1 MVWVNFATVWYTRNN
16 GLRGPLALP
25 QAQFHQFVAT
35 GHWASKK
42 VALWLTKFGGCGAT
56 SPLCGIPEIMAC
68 MALFRFH
75 RPSSSSPSLLGTWG
89 PKRWPC
95 GPLSL
100 EWSGSI
106 SPLCGALQIMACMAL
121 FRFHRPSSTSSP
133 SPLGTGCPN
142 RWPCGSKFGMVWVNF
157 ATVWY
162 TRNNGLHGPV
172 PLPQAQFHQFTFAT
186 GHWVSKNVAH

>member
-1 MVWVNFATVWYTRNN
+1 MALWLTKLEMVWVNFATVWYTRNN

-100 EWSGSI
+100 EW
-106 SPLCGALQIMACMAL
+106 
-121 FRFHRPSSTSSP
+121 
-133 SPLGTGCPN
+133 
-142 RWPCGSKFGMVWVNF
+142 WVNF
-157 ATVWY
+157 AAVWC
-162 TRNNGLHGPV
+162 TTNNGLHGPL

-186 GHWVSKNVAH
+186 GHWVSKQVALRL

>member
-1 MVWVNFATVWYTRNN
+1 MWGNFATVWYTRNN
-16 GLRGPLALP
+16 GLHGPLPLP
-25 QAQFHQFVAT
+25 QAQFHQFTVAT
-35 GHWASKK
+35 GHLGSKK
-42 VALWLTKFGGCGAT
+42 VALW
-56 SPLCGIPEIMAC
+56 
-68 MALFRFH
+68 
-75 RPSSSSPSLLGTWG
+75 
-89 PKRWPC
+89 
-95 GPLSL
+95 PLSL